1 MANDSKFPTEVVEL
15 PSKGYFYPKD
25 SPLASGKVEMKYMT
39 AREEDILT
47 SPNLLKQGIAIDKL
61 LEALIVDKKIN
72 IGDLLIGD
80 KNALIVAA
88 RILAYGKMYEFITF
102 DDSGEEVNAT
112 VDLTTLNDKEI
123 DFTGLTEGVNEFS
136 FTLPNSERTITL
148 KFLTHKDEKELERE
162 TTALKKVS
170 NSIVTTMTSRMKRII
185 VSIDGN
191 TERAAIINFV
201 DTELLS
207 VDALEIRRYLASITP
222 DVNMTTKATYAD
234 GTESE
239 VVVQV
244 TAQFFW
250 PSTEV

>member
-1 MANDSKFPTEVVEL
+1 MANDTKFPTEVVEL

-72 IGDLLIGD
+72 LGDILIGD

-88 RILAYGKMYEFITF
+88 RILAYGKMYEFVTF

-123 DFTGLTEGVNEFS
+123 NVTELTEGVNEFP

-148 KFLTHKDEKELERE
+148 RFLTHKDEKELERE
-162 TTALKKVS
+162 AEVLKKLPG
-170 NSIVTTMTSRMKRII
+170 SIVKAMTSRMKRLITS
-185 VSIDGN
+185 VDRNS
-191 TERAAIINFV
+191 EKQHINEFV
-201 DTELLS
+201 DNEFLS
-207 VDALEIRRYLASITP
+207 VDSLELRKYLNSINP
-222 DVNMTTKATYAD
+222 DINMTTIATFPD
-234 GTESE
+234 GREEE
-239 VVVQV
+239 VAVEL

-250 PSTEV
+250 PSA

>member
-1 MANDSKFPTEVVEL
+1 MANESKFPTEVVEL
-15 PSKGYFYPKD
+15 PSNGYFYPKD
-25 SPLASGKVEMKYMT
+25 NPLATGKVEMKYMT

-72 IGDLLIGD
+72 LGDILIGD

-102 DDSGEEVNAT
+102 DKNGEEVNVT

-148 KFLTHKDEKELERE
+148 KFLTHKDEKELGSEAA
-162 TTALKKVS
+162 ALKKVS
-170 NSIVTTMTSRMKRII
+170 STIVKTMTSRMKRII
-185 VSIDGN
+185 ASVDGN
-191 TERAAIINFV
+191 SEKQHINEFV
-201 DTELLS
+201 DNELLS
-207 VDALEIRRYLASITP
+207 IDSLELRKYLNSINP
-222 DVNMTTKATYAD
+222 DINMTTVATFPD
-234 GTESE
+234 DTEQE
-239 VVVQV
+239 VAVEL

-250 PSTEV
+250 PSA

>member
-1 MANDSKFPTEVVEL
+1 MANDTKFPTEVVEL

-25 SPLASGKVEMKYMT
+25 NPLASGKVEMKYMT

-88 RILAYGKMYEFITF
+88 RILAYGKMYEFVTF
-102 DDSGEEVNAT
+102 DETGEEVNVT

-123 DFTGLTEGVNEFS
+123 DFDKLLANTNEFS
-136 FTLPNSERTITL
+136 FTLPNSKREITL

-162 TTALKKVS
+162 SVALKKVS
-170 NSIVTTMTSRMKRII
+170 STIVRTMTSRMKRII
-185 VSIDGN
+185 ASVDGN
-191 TERAAIINFV
+191 SEKQYINNFV
-201 DTELLS
+201 DKELLS
-207 VDALEIRRYLASITP
+207 VDSFELRKYLNFINPDINMIAIATFPDGREEEVAVEI
-222 DVNMTTKATYAD
+222 
-234 GTESE
+234 
-239 VVVQV
+239 

-250 PSTEV
+250 PAA

>member
-1 MANDSKFPTEVVEL
+1 MAKTNFPTEEVNL

-47 SPNLLKQGIAIDKL
+47 SPNLLKQGTAVEKL
-61 LEALIVDKKIN
+61 LEALIVDKNIN
-72 IGDLLIGD
+72 TDDLLIGD
-80 KNALIVAA
+80 KNALIIAA
-88 RILAYGKMYEFITF
+88 RILAYTKKYDFAAIDEMGNETT
-102 DDSGEEVNAT
+102 AT

-123 DFTGLTEGVNEFS
+123 DFKELTEGVNEFP
-136 FTLPNSERTITL
+136 FKLPNSEREVVL
-148 KFLTHKDEKELERE
+148 RMLTNQDEKGLTKEAE
-162 TTALKKVS
+162 ALQKAKMS
-170 NSIVTTMTSRMKRII
+170 TGMTSRMKRML
-185 VSIDGN
+185 VSVDGN
-191 TERAAIINFV
+191 SERAHINKFV

-207 VDALEIRRYLASITP
+207 VDALEMRKYLFSITP
-222 DVNMTTKATYAD
+222 DVNMSTIATYAD

-250 PSTEV
+250 PSTQ

>member
-25 SPLASGKVEMKYMT
+25 NPLASGKMEMKYMT

-72 IGDLLIGD
+72 IDDLLIGD

-88 RILAYGKMYEFITF
+88 RILAYGKMYEFVTF
-102 DDSGEEVNAT
+102 DETGEEVNVT

-148 KFLTHKDEKELERE
+148 KFLTHKDEKELESE
-162 TTALKKVS
+162 AAALKKVS
-170 NSIVTTMTSRMKRII
+170 STLVKSMTSRMKRLITSVDRNSEQKYI
-185 VSIDGN
+185 N
-191 TERAAIINFV
+191 NFV

-207 VDALEIRRYLASITP
+207 VDSLEIRKYINSIQP
-222 DVNMTTKATYAD
+222 DIDMLTTATFPD
-234 GTESE
+234 GTEEE
-239 VVVQV
+239 VAVTI

-250 PSTEV
+250 PSS